1 MDNTLTTYH
10 RVDAVGWATQVLADL
25 FAGTTGVDT
34 LNGTAADDTIHGDL
48 GNDTLNG
55 NDGDD
60 TLDGDAGNDRL
71 SGALGADRMAGGAGN
86 DAYTVDDEG
95 DEVREAAGEGTDT
108 VRVGV
113 DYALTAGQEIENLRS
128 TAGTVGLGLGG
139 NDFVNSIVG
148 GAGDDT
154 LEGGGGNDKLSGGDG
169 TDTLN
174 GGAGNDRLNGGSGAD
189 TMSGGL
195 GNDVFYVDDVGDQ
208 VLEAAGEGTDTVF
221 AAVDYT
227 LAGGEEVERLR
238 ANAHATGLALG
249 GNGFNNTIVGGAG
262 GDTLAGGDGNDT
274 RRQR

>member
-1 MDNTLTTYH
+1 VDNTLTTYH

-154 LEGGGGNDKLSGGDG
+154 LEGGGGNDKLSGG
-169 TDTLN
+169 
-174 GGAGNDRLNGGSGAD
+174 SGAD

>member
-1 MDNTLTTYH
+1 
-10 RVDAVGWATQVLADL
+10 
-25 FAGTTGVDT
+25 
-34 LNGTAADDTIHGDL
+34 
-48 GNDTLNG
+48 
-55 NDGDD
+55 
-60 TLDGDAGNDRL
+60 
-71 SGALGADRMAGGAGN
+71 
-86 DAYTVDDEG
+86 
-95 DEVREAAGEGTDT
+95 